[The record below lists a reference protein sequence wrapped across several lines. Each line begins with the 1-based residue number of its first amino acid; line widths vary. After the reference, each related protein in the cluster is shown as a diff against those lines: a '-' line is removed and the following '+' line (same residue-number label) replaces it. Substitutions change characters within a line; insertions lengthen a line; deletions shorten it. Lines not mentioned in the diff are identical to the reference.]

1 MATSKDIPRSGISF
15 EEFVEAATSA
25 AVRASVR
32 ASEEAAKATG
42 RPGDYRPWPIW
53 IGLIIRDPESIQA
66 VGNVNVNAKQ

>member
-32 ASEEAAKATG
+32 ASAEAAKASG
-42 RPGDYRPWPIW
+42 RPGDIRPWPIW
-53 IGLIIRDPESIQA
+53 IGLIIRDPETVQT
-66 VGNVNVNAKQ
+66 VGNIQQKQQ